1 MATRSPDP
9 LPATSPSWLRRWFL
23 SRDEPRLR
31 AGWRLA
37 LHGLLCLILLGLLGI
52 PVLVATYVLLPQALG
67 SPSQAG
73 LDEIL
78 ALIPSLGAI
87 FLATWIARR
96 FVDHRSFA
104 SFGFRFDRRVLLD
117 LAVGFTIPAL
127 MMGLIYLLEA
137 SVGAV
142 RFEGWAW
149 EDIPSGQVALG
160 LLGGLVFFLGV
171 ALQEETLSRGY
182 QLQNLVDGLGLR
194 WGLFLSSAIFAALH
208 LGNPNVTW
216 YTVLPGLLAAGYF
229 LAFGWVRTRQLWL
242 SIGLHLG
249 WNFFEGSV
257 FGFPV
262 SGLQL
267 FQLMRQRAIGPTLLT
282 GGAFGPE
289 AGLVVLPALALGTL
303 LVWLYTRGRLTS
315 PDQRR

>member
-1 MATRSPDP
+1 MVPPAPDP
-9 LPATSPSWLRRWFL
+9 LPATTPSWLARLFI
-23 SRDEPRLR
+23 SRDERRLR

-37 LHGLLCLILLGLLGI
+37 LHGLLYLILLGLMGI
-52 PVLVATYVLLPQALG
+52 PLVAVTFVVFPQTLG
-67 SPSQAG
+67 SPSLAG
-73 LDEIL
+73 LAEFL

-87 FLATWIARR
+87 LLATWIARR
-96 FVDHRSFA
+96 LVDRRSFV
-104 SFGFRFDRRVLLD
+104 SLGFRVNRRAFLD
-117 LAVGFTIPAL
+117 LVVGFAIPAV
-127 MMGLIYLLEA
+127 MMGLIYLAEA
-137 SVGAV
+137 SLGAV

-149 EDIPSGQVALG
+149 ETIPAGHVVLG
-160 LLGGLVFFLGV
+160 LLAGFAFFLGV
-171 ALQEETLSRGY
+171 GLNEETLSRGY

-216 YTVLPGLLAAGYF
+216 YTVIPGLLAAGYF
-229 LAFGWVRTRQLWL
+229 LAFGWVRTGQLWL

-249 WNFFEGSV
+249 WNFFEGTV

-267 FQLMRQRAIGPTLLT
+267 FQLVRQKAIGPTLIT

-289 AGLVVLPALALGTL
+289 AGLVILPALTLGTFL
-303 LVWLYTRGRLTS
+303 IWMYTRGRLTK
-315 PDQRR
+315 P

>member
-1 MATRSPDP
+1 MANRTPD
-9 LPATSPSWLRRWFL
+9 LTTATSSSWIKRLFL

-37 LHGLLCLILLGLLGI
+37 LHGLLYLVLLGLLGV
-52 PVLVATYVLLPQALG
+52 PFVVATFILLPQALG
-67 SPSQAG
+67 SPGQEG
-73 LDEIL
+73 LTEAL

-87 FLATWIARR
+87 LLATWIARR
-96 FVDHRSFA
+96 LVDRRSFT
-104 SFGFRFDRRVLLD
+104 SLGFRIDRRTLLD
-117 LAVGFTIPAL
+117 LAVGFAVPAL

-137 SVGAV
+137 SLGAV

-149 EDIPSGQVALG
+149 EDIPAGQVALG
-160 LLGGLVFFLGV
+160 MLGGLAFFLGV
-171 ALQEETLSRGY
+171 GVQEETLSRGY

-194 WGLFLSSAIFAALH
+194 WGLFLSSAIFAVFH
-208 LGNPNVTW
+208 LANPNATW
-216 YTVLPGLLAAGYF
+216 YAVLPGLLAAGYF

-267 FQLMRQRAIGPTLLT
+267 FQLVRQTAIGPTWLT

-303 LVWLYTRGRLTS
+303 LVWLYTRGRLTN
-315 PDQRR
+315 P